1 VRRGSLAGTDIG
13 ASLLDEKRRH
23 LAGIQSQ
30 REQDAM
36 LMAAL
41 QHVVLQCVLQCVL

>member
-1 VRRGSLAGTDIG
+1 VRRSSLAGTDIG
-13 ASLLDEKRRH
+13 ASLLDEKSGH
-23 LAGIQSQ
+23 VAGVQSQ